1 VCYTK
6 CVGEGSLLRAEDSL
20 GVGARYR
27 IKNSPTG
34 GAAHSVARV
43 IANAGHMT
51 MIEAAKAV
59 NDSIQELA
67 APLA

>member
-1 VCYTK
+1 MLHEVRRRGLAAAVRKIRSASGTT
-6 CVGEGSLLRAEDSL
+6 VPDQE
-20 GVGARYR
+20 
-27 IKNSPTG
+27 
-34 GAAHSVARV
+34 AHSVARV

-51 MIEAAKAV
+51 MMEAAKAV

>member
-1 VCYTK
+1 VLHE
-6 CVGEGSLLRAEDSL
+6 VRRRGL
-20 GVGARYR
+20 
-27 IKNSPTG
+27 
-34 GAAHSVARV
+34 AAAVRKIRSARV

-51 MIEAAKAV
+51 MMEAAKAV